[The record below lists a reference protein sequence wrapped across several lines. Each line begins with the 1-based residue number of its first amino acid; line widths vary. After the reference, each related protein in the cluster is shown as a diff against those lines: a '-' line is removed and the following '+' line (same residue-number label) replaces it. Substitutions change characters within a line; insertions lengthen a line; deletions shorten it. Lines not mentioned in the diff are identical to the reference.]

1 METNRENLWPW
12 RLRDEVCNASYDDKN
27 LSMVS
32 GRFSAFEVHQAS
44 GERERSFG
52 MSVGEI
58 LSIEGG

>member
-1 METNRENLWPW
+1 MALEALG
-12 RLRDEVCNASYDDKN
+12 DEVCDVSYDDKN

-52 MSVGEI
+52 MSIGEI